1 MKFENWPGFIKFALG
16 ENVKRGNGDVS
27 TRFPITRMGVEQV
40 FEDDF
45 VRAKEYLA
53 ALKSG
58 KLVRRD
64 LELEAIGEILE
75 GKRHITCHSYVQ
87 SEINMLIK
95 AADRLGF
102 KVNTFTHILE
112 GYKVADKM
120 AKHGA
125 AGAGF
130 ADWWSY
136 KYEVYDAIPQ
146 NAKLMQDAGVLSTI
160 NSDDAEMAR
169 RLNQEAAKSTMYS
182 GMDEVAA
189 WKMVTINPAKT
200 LRVENRVGSVKVG
213 KDADLVLWSA
223 NPLSIYAKAEQT
235 YVDGV
240 KFFDREEDVQLRE
253 DMKKE
258 RARLIQK
265 ILIEKKNGAPT
276 QAVQGRGRRLY
287 ECEDVED
294 EMH

>member
-1 MKFENWPGFIKFALG
+1 
-16 ENVKRGNGDVS
+16 
-27 TRFPITRMGVEQV
+27 MGVEQV

-45 VRAKEYLA
+45 TRAKEYLV

-95 AADRLGF
+95 TADRLGF
-102 KVNTFTHILE
+102 KVNTFTHIIE
-112 GYKVADKM
+112 GYKVADQM

-136 KYEVYDAIPQ
+136 KFEVYDAIPQ
-146 NAKLMQDAGVLSTI
+146 NAKMMQDAGVLSTI

-169 RLNQEAAKSTMYS
+169 RLNQEAAKSIMYS
-182 GMDEVAA
+182 NMDEVAA
-189 WKMVTINPAKT
+189 WKLVTLNPAKT
-200 LRVENRVGSVKVG
+200 LRVDSRVGSVKEIG
-213 KDADLVLWSA
+213 RASC
-223 NPLSIYAKAEQT
+223 
-235 YVDGV
+235 
-240 KFFDREEDVQLRE
+240 RERV
-253 DMKKE
+253 
-258 RARLIQK
+258 
-265 ILIEKKNGAPT
+265 
-276 QAVQGRGRRLY
+276 
-287 ECEDVED
+287 
-294 EMH
+294 